1 MGTRDLRTP
10 SISVSFGRR
19 EGKVLEA
26 TLFEVIERA
35 VREAVEGTVFEL
47 VHIEGGGFQR
57 GKGIT
62 QWP

>member
-1 MGTRDLRTP
+1 MPLNRST
-10 SISVSFGRR
+10 ISVSFERR
-19 EGKVLEA
+19 EGEVLKIA
-26 TLFEVIERA
+26 LFEVIERA

-47 VHIEGGGFQR
+47 VRIEGAGFER

>member
-1 MGTRDLRTP
+1 MAT
-10 SISVSFGRR
+10 ISVSFERR
-19 EGKVLEA
+19 EGEVLET

-47 VHIEGGGFQR
+47 VHIEGAGFQR